1 MLTPQ
6 QVAEKTF
13 NANDK
18 RATGYDMQ
26 EVDAFMDEITA
37 DYSALVNE
45 NADLRI
51 KLKLLADKVTEYR
64 ETENAI
70 RATLYT
76 AQKTASNLVK
86 EAQQKRETILSALEE
101 DLRSRKELYD
111 QEIADCHERLAA
123 ARAQTAEYV
132 ERARQIT
139 GEHQRYLDALPPE
152 IVGGALGD
160 EDEYEEYD
168 AAVEAAQEAA
178 EEAAQESAAES
189 DEVQPD
195 EAEAGRAPLAIGDAQ
210 AFADIPA
217 AGESAPAA
225 RIDFSNLKF
234 GKDYEV

>member
-13 NANDK
+13 SANDK
-18 RATGYDMQ
+18 RSTGYDMQ
-26 EVDAFMDEITA
+26 EVDAFLDEITA
-37 DYSALVNE
+37 DYAALVNE

-76 AQKTASNLVK
+76 AQKTATNLVS
-86 EAQQKRETILSALEE
+86 EAQQKRESILNSLEE
-101 DLRSRKELYD
+101 DIRSRKDAYEE
-111 QEIADCHERLAA
+111 EIEDCHARLAA

-132 ERARQIT
+132 ESVRRLTAD
-139 GEHQRYLDALPPE
+139 HQRYLDALPPE
-152 IVGGALGD
+152 IVGGNLAD
-160 EDEYEEYD
+160 EDDRVEE
-168 AAVEAAQEAA
+168 AVAAAEQAVEEAVSTQEIQAEPEQDAKLPEKAAPEA
-178 EEAAQESAAES
+178 EEAA
-189 DEVQPD
+189 
-195 EAEAGRAPLAIGDAQ
+195 
-210 AFADIPA
+210 PA
-217 AGESAPAA
+217 S